1 MKRLI
6 ISESEKKI
14 IKSLYLNED
23 TEATPEEKLARA
35 QACGHQSWDE
45 YVSKS
50 HSCDTSKFDP
60 AKGGWTFV
68 DNKLVYLQPETTIPK
83 TKTTT
88 TPSPSTTKGSFSYTK
103 EGEELQDILINTY
116 KKNIKKDGMVG
127 PETINALLQI
137 FDQYRKK

>member
-1 MKRLI
+1 VKRI
-6 ISESEKKI
+6 IVTESEKKT
-14 IKSLYLNED
+14 IKSLYLNEND
-23 TEATPEEKLARA
+23 TPEEKLGRA

-50 HSCDTSKFDP
+50 FSCDTSKFDP
-60 AKGGWTFV
+60 AKGGWTFQ
-68 DNKLVYLQPETTIPK
+68 DNKLIYLQPEVKVDSNK
-83 TKTTT
+83 TSV
-88 TPSPSTTKGSFSYTK
+88 TPSTTTKGSFSYTK

-116 KKNIKKDGMVG
+116 KKNITKDGMVG

>member
-6 ISESEKKI
+6 ISESEKNI
-14 IKSLYLNED
+14 IRSLYLNEEEISD
-23 TEATPEEKLARA
+23 VEKLAKA

-50 HSCDTSKFDP
+50 YSCDTSKFDP
-60 AKGGWTFV
+60 AKGGWTFQ
-68 DNKLVYLQPETTIPK
+68 NNQLVYLQPEVTIPK

-88 TPSPSTTKGSFSYTK
+88 TPPPTTTKGSFSYTK

-127 PETINALLQI
+127 PETINALLDI
-137 FDQYRKK
+137 FKQYRK

>member
-6 ISESEKKI
+6 ITESEKKV
-14 IKSLYLNED
+14 IKSLYLNE
-23 TEATPEEKLARA
+23 EESADEKNAKA

-45 YVSKS
+45 YVNSKF
-50 HSCDTSKFDP
+50 SCDTSKFDP
-60 AKGGWTFV
+60 AKGGWTFQ
-68 DNKLVYLQPETTIPK
+68 NGNLVYLTSEVKVDSNK
-83 TKTTT
+83 TSTN
-88 TPSPSTTKGSFSYTK
+88 PSTTTKGSFSYTK

>member
-1 MKRLI
+1 MKRI
-6 ISESEKKI
+6 IVTESEKKT
-14 IKSLYLNED
+14 IKSLYLNEA
-23 TEATPEEKLARA
+23 ETPEEKLARA

-45 YVSKS
+45 YISKGS
-50 HSCDTSKFDP
+50 VCDTSKFDP
-60 AKGGWTFV
+60 AKGGWTFK
-68 DNKLVYLQPETTIPK
+68 DNKLIYLQPEVKVDSNK
-83 TKTTT
+83 TSV
-88 TPSPSTTKGSFSYTK
+88 TPSTTTKGSFSYTK